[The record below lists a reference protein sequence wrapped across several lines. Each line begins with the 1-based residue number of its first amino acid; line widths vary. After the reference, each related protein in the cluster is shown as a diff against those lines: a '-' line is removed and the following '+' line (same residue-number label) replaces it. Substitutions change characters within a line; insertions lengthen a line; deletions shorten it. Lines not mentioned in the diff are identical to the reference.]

1 MNEFAVTRR
10 TAVAGAGALAL
21 TGIAAAGC
29 DSGGGTESG
38 GGSEDLGTASDIP
51 VGGGKVFGDAG
62 VVVTQP
68 DEGTLR
74 AFSAECTHRG
84 CTVEKVADGTINCG
98 CHGSRFAIEDGSVVR
113 GPAEEPLPKKQVEV
127 GDDGKLSV
135 A

>member
-1 MNEFAVTRR
+1 MNEFTVTRR

-29 DSGGGTESG
+29 GSGGDT
-38 GGSEDLGTASDIP
+38 EDLGSESDIP

-68 DEGTLR
+68 EEGTLR

-127 GDDGKLSV
+127 GEDGKLSV